1 LVVHPIEGCSSS
13 SEGTYT
19 GCALRE
25 TALGDD
31 ANSKLQLRSG
41 RSFASLF
48 QPPSAGD
55 FQGSLPSLQHFQTE
69 SQRQEPS
76 FVLKPSLAD
85 LKLSNRAGDNPPG
98 SWAFLGPHVVG
109 RKGLRAVASPGSG
122 PSALQGTAPKRGN
135 FRESRTLTG
144 KSANCCCRPSCTQG
158 CSEQCHCDSALVQI
172 LDPNHDPQGA
182 CCFYWTSRKPNK
194 CRSASQSSPA
204 RNGFCTGSATMVT
217 ASQSS
222 Y

>member
-1 LVVHPIEGCSSS
+1 MVVHPIEGCSSS

-76 FVLKPSLAD
+76 FVLKPSLPD

-109 RKGLRAVASPGSG
+109 RKGSRAVASPGSG
-122 PSALQGTAPKRGN
+122 PPSALQGTAPKRGN
-135 FRESRTLTG
+135 FRDR
-144 KSANCCCRPSCTQG
+144 G
-158 CSEQCHCDSALVQI
+158 CSQANQRTAV
-172 LDPNHDPQGA
+172 A
-182 CCFYWTSRKPNK
+182 AR
-194 CRSASQSSPA
+194 PA
-204 RNGFCTGSATMVT
+204 RKDAVNNAIATPHW
-217 ASQSS
+217 SKSRPQSRS
-222 Y
+222 PGRLLLLLDES

>member
-1 LVVHPIEGCSSS
+1 MEGCSSS

-76 FVLKPSLAD
+76 FVLKPSLPD

-109 RKGLRAVASPGSG
+109 RKGSRAVASPGSG
-122 PSALQGTAPKRGN
+122 RPRLCRGQH
-135 FRESRTLTG
+135 R
-144 KSANCCCRPSCTQG
+144 
-158 CSEQCHCDSALVQI
+158 SEETFVIEDAHRQI
-172 LDPNHDPQGA
+172 SELLLPPVLH
-182 CCFYWTSRKPNK
+182 
-194 CRSASQSSPA
+194 A
-204 RNGFCTGSATMVT
+204 RM
-217 ASQSS
+217 Q
-222 Y
+222 

>member
-1 LVVHPIEGCSSS
+1 MEGCSSS

-76 FVLKPSLAD
+76 FVLKPSLPD

-109 RKGLRAVASPGSG
+109 RKGSRAVASPGSG
-122 PSALQGTAPKRGN
+122 PPRLCRGQH
-135 FRESRTLTG
+135 R
-144 KSANCCCRPSCTQG
+144 
-158 CSEQCHCDSALVQI
+158 SEETFVIEDAHRQI
-172 LDPNHDPQGA
+172 SELLLPPVLH
-182 CCFYWTSRKPNK
+182 
-194 CRSASQSSPA
+194 A
-204 RNGFCTGSATMVT
+204 RM
-217 ASQSS
+217 Q
-222 Y
+222 